1 MTEERT
7 NLEVIAPTVEEAIE
21 TGLADLNMSIDD
33 VEIETIDEGSKGLFG
48 SGWATGTDK
57 NNH

>member
-21 TGLADLNMSIDD
+21 TGLADSKHIDR
-33 VEIETIDEGSKGLFG
+33 
-48 SGWATGTDK
+48 
-57 NNH
+57 